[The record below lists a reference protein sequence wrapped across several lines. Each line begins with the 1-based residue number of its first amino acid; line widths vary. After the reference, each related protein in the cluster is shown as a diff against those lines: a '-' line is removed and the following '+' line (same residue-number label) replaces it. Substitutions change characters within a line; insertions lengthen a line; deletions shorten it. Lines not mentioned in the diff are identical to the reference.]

1 VKYAKRP
8 KRRFGDSEVLHIFIL
23 YTIWMSVDGGGGI
36 FKRTKLD
43 KGKGGIAK
51 VVSV

>member
-1 VKYAKRP
+1 MQNVRNADLEIRKFCIY
-8 KRRFGDSEVLHIFIL
+8 L
-23 YTIWMSVDGGGGI
+23 YSIRSGCPWMGGGGI